1 MLELENVE
9 KELSDLNIVIEK
21 IEKKMLNNGMLLE
34 EIKRDKEELFK
45 SIEALVLKE
54 KKNTVNSLFKEVH
67 KVINNIQ

>member
-1 MLELENVE
+1 MLENVE

-34 EIKRDKEELFK
+34 EIKRDKEELLK
-45 SIEALVLKE
+45 SIEALVLQE